1 MSEWRKRRTGVDFP
15 VRNRL
20 FPIFVTVLQYQS
32 QVRKISVLAIPL
44 ICLSSLT
51 TLAQSSRPGLPGM
64 APTRWITFRNTH
76 APGRVFQNLNSNAR
90 TYTHE
95 DTYIKAYIPLAMKSR
110 FTLAVAPHYRSEELE
125 LKDEDDDMY
134 DQMASWR
141 LRSIGLD
148 IKSMIQLDTTSWL
161 VASLNI
167 NQAGN
172 IDASRTSSIPLS
184 YTASATFIQRKS
196 ANKEVGYGLL
206 VNKANSFLIL
216 PVFIYN
222 YNFSSRVG
230 IEISLPHKIAG
241 RYNLSPTDILYVK
254 AEGNTRTYFLGQ
266 SSNGHAD
273 LFRRIDIDM
282 GVSYNKQ
289 FFSLVGAE
297 IFAGYRQNL
306 TCRLPETITAVRNS
320 GFVASLELSIRPPQ
334 GLLQKRAR

>member
-1 MSEWRKRRTGVDFP
+1 M
-15 VRNRL
+15 
-20 FPIFVTVLQYQS
+20 
-32 QVRKISVLAIPL
+32 A
-44 ICLSSLT
+44 
-51 TLAQSSRPGLPGM
+51 TLAQSSKPGLPGM
-64 APTRWITFRNTH
+64 APTRWITFRTTH

-95 DTYIKAYIPLAMKSR
+95 DTYIKAYIPLALKSR
-110 FTLAVAPHYRSEELE
+110 FTLAVAPHYRNEELE
-125 LKDEDDDMY
+125 LKDEDDDAY

-148 IKSMIQLDTTSWL
+148 IKSMFRLDTTSWL

-172 IDASRTSSIPLS
+172 IDAGQASTIPLS
-184 YTASATFIQRKS
+184 YTASAIFIKRKA

-222 YNFSSRVG
+222 YNISERFG
-230 IEISLPHKIAG
+230 IEVSLPHKIAG

-266 SSNGHAD
+266 SMNGSAD

-289 FFSLVGAE
+289 FLSLLGAE

-320 GFVASLELSIRPPQ
+320 GLVVSVELYIRPPL
-334 GLLQKRAR
+334 GLLQKRDR